1 MQIHIKTPFTEEE
14 IDKINA
20 IFYQYPDTV
29 ANIARHIFDLV
40 PYEESVYAVYSDG
53 VKPYG
58 LKVDI
63 IEMYD
68 KEYAIPNHT
77 HSLPWVLLSSE
88 EDIRSV
94 CEFVLRH
101 IADGTFDVHELAKPK
116 DWVSMI
122 DGTIHSALP
131 WTMQHFKPY
140 TAENSDKYPYT
151 LPFPSLDD

>member
-1 MQIHIKTPFTEEE
+1 MQLHIKTPFSQEE

-29 ANIARHIFDLV
+29 ANIARHIFDAV
-40 PYEESVYAVYSDG
+40 PYEEAAYAVYSDG
-53 VKPYG
+53 VQPYG
-58 LKVDI
+58 LSKDI
-63 IEMYD
+63 ISMYD
-68 KEYAIPNHT
+68 KEYAIPNHS
-77 HSLPWVLLSSE
+77 HSLPWVLLSDE
-88 EDIRSV
+88 QDIRSV

-101 IADGTFDVHELAKPK
+101 IEDGTFKIHESAKTK

-122 DGTIHSALP
+122 DGSIHSTMP

-140 TAENSDKYPYT
+140 TVVDADKYPYT